1 MTFLEEIV
9 LIVNDHTDAS
19 DVLVLINQQFAS
31 IIKMFPDASI
41 KNIDYFPFNLKILLS
56 KWKFQANA
64 LFRWSESIQSGNSCT
79 L

>member
-41 KNIDYFPFNLKILLS
+41 KNDDYLSFN
-56 KWKFQANA
+56 
-64 LFRWSESIQSGNSCT
+64 
-79 L
+79 